1 MRRVNDTRQLA
12 NRILFWMAVIVTAQ
26 VTVAFAMI
34 AAGIMKHSGTYLVG
48 LTICAAVFWIA
59 YVLQRRQIGEG
70 GYSIHLTAFLCLSLI
85 TFVSLYNPYEFEEIW
100 VIFLLYPIGVS
111 LFHDKWALIVWGAFS
126 YALYGLL
133 AILHPSVTEA
143 VDVYNR
149 CFIALASLM
158 LACITYATLTQ
169 LKNTYRQ
176 VAEDRT
182 RESIITMLQTLIPIV
197 ERKSQT
203 SSREIEQMSRLMK
216 RVLKEFPQEA
226 IHDWEIKL
234 ISLLHFVSR
243 IKWPDYVFEKE
254 EKLTDYEYQIVQEHC
269 FIGGDLFKHE
279 PDFDRVVKA
288 LQYHHERFDGTGY
301 PYQLKGESIPLVS
314 QILGIVESYM
324 AMTTPRAYRQALT
337 REEACEEIR
346 SMAGSVYDERVVEA
360 LLKALRIPS
369 WSRNISAGVPPMVG

>member
-1 MRRVNDTRQLA
+1 MQRVNDTRQLA
-12 NRILFWMAVIVTAQ
+12 NRILFWMAVLVTAQ
-26 VTVAFAMI
+26 FAVAYAMI
-34 AAGIMKHSGTYLVG
+34 AAGIVKHSGTYMVG
-48 LTICAAVFWIA
+48 LFICTAVFWIA

-85 TFVSLYNPYEFEEIW
+85 TFVGLYNPYRFDEIW
-100 VIFLLYPIGVS
+100 VIFLLYPIGIS
-111 LFHDKWALIVWGAFS
+111 LFHDKSAFVVWGTLS

-133 AILHPSVTEA
+133 AIFDPSVSEA

-158 LACITYATLTQ
+158 LACIAFATLTQ
-169 LKNTYRQ
+169 LKNSHGQ

-182 RESIITMLQTLIPIV
+182 REYVITMLQTLIPIV
-197 ERKSQT
+197 ERKSQ
-203 SSREIEQMSRLMK
+203 SSSKEIEQMSRLMK
-216 RVLKEFPQEA
+216 RVLKEFPQEE

-234 ISLLHFVSR
+234 ISILHFVSR

-254 EKLTDYEYQIVQEHC
+254 EKLTDHEYKIVQEHC
-269 FIGGDLFKHE
+269 FIGGDLFKKG

-314 QILGIVESYM
+314 QILGIVESFM
-324 AMTTPRAYRQALT
+324 AMTTSRAYREALT
-337 REEACEEIR
+337 PEEAFEEIR
-346 SMAGSVYDERVVEA
+346 AMAGSVYDGRIVEA
-360 LLKALRIPS
+360 LEKVLRIQTASP
-369 WSRNISAGVPPMVG
+369 NISTGVPPMVG